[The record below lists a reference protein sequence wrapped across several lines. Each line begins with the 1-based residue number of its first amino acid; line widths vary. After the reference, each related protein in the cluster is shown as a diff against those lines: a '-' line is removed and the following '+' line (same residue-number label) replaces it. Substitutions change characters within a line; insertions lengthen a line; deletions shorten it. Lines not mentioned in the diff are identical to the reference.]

1 MTTPTIAL
9 ERYNRLFDNHLYS
22 AIAHRLA
29 ADLRADRNALRVS
42 DAMNLITNAA
52 LELVSHPH
60 YVGAWLAL
68 AVFCGQNGVSIATID
83 AIHDYLLIFRQ
94 PDDIRADDF
103 EMTAK
108 ALLKAYEALDA
119 LRGGVSCAS
128 GVHSWQ
134 GRMAYDL
141 LAAADYLAQ
150 TAVQLLLHGN
160 LFYIREKLP
169 AGLNQISGALHE
181 GTRHSARPDL
191 FDFSRTQFP
200 TEADR

>member
-22 AIAHRLA
+22 AIVDRLA
-29 ADLRADRNALRVS
+29 ADLRADRDALRLS

-60 YVGAWLAL
+60 YTDTWLAL

-83 AIHDYLLIFRQ
+83 AIHEYLLIFRQ
-94 PDDIRADDF
+94 PDDIGAEDF
-103 EMTAK
+103 ELTAK

-119 LRGGVSCAS
+119 LRGGVSCAN
-128 GVHSWQ
+128 GVHGWQ

-150 TAVQLLLHGN
+150 AAVQLLMHGN
-160 LFYIREKLP
+160 LFYIREKLQ
-169 AGLNQISGALHE
+169 AGLNRISGALHE
-181 GTRHSARPDL
+181 GTRHSERPDL
-191 FDFSRTQFP
+191 FDFAPDHSR
-200 TEADR
+200 R